1 MAGGKMKYQT
11 LMPPRDYQTKANR
24 LMKGREAFA
33 LLMAMRTG
41 KTKVALDDFGEMEL
55 TGQASDLLVI
65 APAGVYKTWLEAIRE
80 HVSLDLQSRL
90 LIHVWQAGKVKAA
103 IGFMAASKR
112 PRVLL
117 MNVEALS
124 RPGDARQI
132 AIEFVKTNRAGII
145 VDESTVIKN
154 PQAKRT
160 KFINEWLKPL
170 SSFRRILSGLATP
183 RSPLDL
189 FSQFEFL
196 DPNILGFRSYYAFR
210 ARYAIMRNE
219 FFGGRRVMIV
229 TGYRDVEELHALIE
243 PHSFR
248 VPFRPNIPSTYSIRD
263 VRLSAEQEKAYR
275 EVKEFATTQLANG
288 QHVTATIVISQM
300 LRLHQILCG
309 HVKDEQGAEHKI
321 KEHRTEELID
331 LLEEYQGK
339 AVIWCSYDTDIRK
352 VSEALAKHFEV
363 KVSRFWGGNLNTRE
377 QEERNFK
384 TRDDT
389 PYIVATPDAGGRGRT
404 WDMADLVVY
413 YSSKNNLEHRDQSEQ
428 RVQGVDKKRPVDY
441 VDLIVPNT
449 VEMKFLEAL
458 RNKINMAGVIN
469 GDTWREWII

>member
-1 MAGGKMKYQT
+1 MKYQS
-11 LMPPRDYQTKANR
+11 LMQPRDYQTKANR

-41 KTKVALDDFGEMEL
+41 KTKVALDDFGTMEL
-55 TGQASDLLVI
+55 EGRASDLLVI

-80 HVSLDLQSRL
+80 HVSLDLQKRL
-90 LIHVWQAGKVKAA
+90 LTHVWEAGKAKAA
-103 IGFMAASKR
+103 VGFMIVKNR
-112 PRVLL
+112 PRILL

-124 RPGDARQI
+124 RPGDARKL

-145 VDESTVIKN
+145 VDESTAIKN
-154 PQAKRT
+154 PKAKRT
-160 KFINEWLKPL
+160 KFINTELAPL
-170 SSFRRILSGLATP
+170 SSFRRILSGLVIP

-196 DPNILGFRSYYAFR
+196 DWNILGFRSYYAFR

-219 FFGGRRVMIV
+219 FFGGRRVAIV
-229 TGYRDVEELHALIE
+229 TGYRDLEELHALIE

-248 VPFRPNIPSTYSIRD
+248 VPFRPNIPSTYSVRH
-263 VRLSAEQEKAYR
+263 VRLSKEQETAYK
-275 EVKEFATTQLANG
+275 EIKEFATTQLANG

-309 HVKDEQGAEHKI
+309 HVKDEEG
-321 KEHRTEELID
+321 KENEIPEYRTEELIE
-331 LLEEYQGK
+331 LLEDYEGK
-339 AVIWCSYDTDIRK
+339 AVIWCSYDIDIRK
-352 VSEALAKHFEV
+352 VSAALAKHFGV
-363 KVSRFWGGNLNTRE
+363 NVARFWGGNLKTRE
-377 QEERNFK
+377 EEERAFK
-384 TRDDT
+384 TRKDT
-389 PYIVATPDAGGRGRT
+389 PYMVATPDAGGWGRT
-404 WDMADLVVY
+404 WDMADLVIY

-428 RVQGVDKKRPVDY
+428 RVQGTDKKRPVDY

-458 RNKINMAGVIN
+458 RNKINMVTTIN
-469 GDTWREWII
+469 GDNYREWLI

>member
-1 MAGGKMKYQT
+1 MKYQP
-11 LMPPRDYQTKANR
+11 LMKARDYQAKANR

-55 TGQASDLLVI
+55 AGQAFDLLVI
-65 APAGVYKTWLEAIRE
+65 APAGVYRTWLEAIKE
-80 HVSLDLQSRL
+80 HVASDLQARL
-90 LIHVWQAGKVKAA
+90 LTHVWQAGKAKAA
-103 IGFMAASKR
+103 IGFMAILKR
-112 PRVLL
+112 PRILL

-124 RPGDARQI
+124 RPGDARKL
-132 AIEFVKTNRAGII
+132 ALEFVRQRKAGII
-145 VDESTVIKN
+145 IDESTVIKN

-160 KFINEWLKPL
+160 KFINQELAPL
-170 SSFRRILSGLATP
+170 SSFRRILSGLVTP

-196 DPNILGFRSYYAFR
+196 DWNILGFRSYYAFR

-229 TGYRDVEELHALIE
+229 TGYRDVDELHALIE

-248 VPFRPNIPSTYSIRD
+248 VPFRPNIPPTYSIRD
-263 VRLSAEQEKAYR
+263 VRLSTEQEKAYS
-275 EVKEFATTQLANG
+275 EVKEFATTELANG

-309 HVKDEQGAEHKI
+309 HVKDELGAEHEI

-352 VSEALAKHFEV
+352 VSEALAKHFSV
-363 KVSRFWGGNLNTRE
+363 NVARFWGGNLNTRE
-377 QEERNFK
+377 TEERAFK
-384 TRDDT
+384 TRNDT
-389 PYIVATPDAGGRGRT
+389 PYMVATPDAGGRGRT
-404 WDMADLVVY
+404 WDVADLVVY

-458 RNKINMAGVIN
+458 RNKIDMAGVIN
-469 GDTWREWII
+469 GDNYREWLI

>member
-1 MAGGKMKYQT
+1 MAGAKMKYQP
-11 LMPPRDYQTKANR
+11 LMKARDYQEEASR

-41 KTKVALDDFGEMEL
+41 KTKVALDDFGSLEAE
-55 TGQASDLLVI
+55 GKASDLIVI
-65 APAGVYKTWLEAIRE
+65 APAGVYRTWLEQVKD
-80 HVSLDLQSRL
+80 HVSLDLQARL
-90 LIHVWQAGKVKAA
+90 LKHVWQAGKAKAA
-103 IGFMAASKR
+103 VGFLAASGR
-112 PRVLL
+112 PRILL

-124 RPGDARQI
+124 RPGDARKI
-132 AIEFVKTNRAGII
+132 ALEFTRQNRAMIV

-160 KFINEWLKPL
+160 KFINTELAPL
-170 SSFRRILSGLATP
+170 SSYRRILSGLCTP

-196 DPNILGFRSYYAFR
+196 DWNILGFRSYYAFR

-229 TGYRDVEELHALIE
+229 SGYRDVEELHALIE
-243 PHSFR
+243 PYSFR
-248 VPFRPNIPSTYSIRD
+248 VPFRPNIPPTYSIRD
-263 VRLSAEQEKAYR
+263 VKLSEEQEKAY
-275 EVKEFATTQLANG
+275 KELKEYATTKLSNG
-288 QHVTATIVISQM
+288 SHVTSTIVISQM

-309 HVKDEQGAEHKI
+309 HVKDEQGEEHLI
-321 KEHRTEELID
+321 NEHRTEELID

-352 VSEALAKHFEV
+352 VSEALKEHF
-363 KVSRFWGGNLNTRE
+363 KVNVARFWGGNMNTRE
-377 QEERNFK
+377 DEEKEFK

-389 PYIVATPDAGGRGRT
+389 PYMVATPDAGGRGRT
-404 WDMADLVVY
+404 WDCADLVIY

-458 RNKINMAGVIN
+458 RNKIDMAGVIN
-469 GDTWREWII
+469 GDNYREWLI